1 MNLSV
6 YMLISVMLIKTVC
19 AFKIRLGIISK
30 SKRIMTQSG
39 KLSGKDAII

>member
-6 YMLISVMLIKTVC
+6 HMLISVMLIKIVC
-19 AFKIRLGIISK
+19 GFKFRLGIISNG
-30 SKRIMTQSG
+30 KRIMTKSG